1 MSPSELNF
9 LLSTRTFVSAQLTYA
24 LFRNHLQVRHAQ
36 QGETIFQQGV
46 VESNWYLIRE
56 QVRVERTSPTGV
68 SSMCDMSVGEAFG
81 EMGILERAPRLATTR
96 AIEPTVLYVLNHLS
110 FNPC

>member
-9 LLSTRTFVSAQLTYA
+9 LLSTPYFRKCSLTSIA

-56 QVRVERTSPTGV
+56 GQVRVERTSPTGV
-68 SSMCDMSVGEAFG
+68 SSMLADMSVGEAFG
-81 EMGILERAPRLATTR
+81 EMGILKGRRDWRLLV
-96 AIEPTVLYVLNHLS
+96 P
-110 FNPC
+110 